1 MKKAISALVIVLLVV
16 PSLVFG
22 FDTKTFQ
29 VIKSTKPVPY
39 CIMAEG
45 YPTEGHFAT
54 ILTSASSDN
63 GSQEVVNIANAMIGA
78 YLKHNS
84 YEETTLSYIF
94 AGKRDLPIGTVPMGV
109 FVHRDDVMNVDKI
122 NEAKELLKKTPHA
135 GCPETAKIWKLTT
148 NDCTYYVRYRFPLI
162 KEKEASVAIII
173 NGSNNCSAESLEEEA
188 NKIKE
193 FMINYAREIN
203 RQNR

>member
-1 MKKAISALVIVLLVV
+1 MKKAISVLVLILLIV

-29 VIKSTKPVPY
+29 VIKSIKPVPY

-78 YLKHNS
+78 YLKQNS
-84 YEETTLSYIF
+84 YEETPLSYIF

-122 NEAKELLKKTPHA
+122 NEAKELLKKTPRA
-135 GCPETAKIWKLTT
+135 GCPETAKIWKRTT
-148 NDCTYYVRYRFPLI
+148 NDCTYYVRYRFPSI
-162 KEKEASVAIII
+162 KEKEAVVGIII

-193 FMINYAREIN
+193 FMIGYER
-203 RQNR
+203 